1 MIDSFGALLMPI
13 RDDPNGPAV
22 TRNPMTY
29 FHRVIAS
36 TSTCKGSGAYFR
48 CGFWEHDVEN
58 FGKNCTNNQPHF
70 HVRRRFTVGWNGR
83 EFPCG
88 HPQFVQFVPRMSIL
102 FSGDSNLP
110 NRTQALL
117 EWNADDRCRQW
128 MLVSPRLA
136 GKFIET
142 RGVTVTTI
150 CYSSFLESV
159 LRVIPTTFLGCGR
172 HAIHSAT
179 LRTFATGQGSPIVA
193 SPATRDASTCLSQ
206 RWMWCLVRIQSACV
220 VMW

>member
-70 HVRRRFTVGWNGR
+70 HG
-83 EFPCG
+83 ED
-88 HPQFVQFVPRMSIL
+88 
-102 FSGDSNLP
+102 DSPWDGMGENFHV
-110 NRTQALL
+110 
-117 EWNADDRCRQW
+117 D
-128 MLVSPRLA
+128 
-136 GKFIET
+136 
-142 RGVTVTTI
+142 
-150 CYSSFLESV
+150 
-159 LRVIPTTFLGCGR
+159 
-172 HAIHSAT
+172 IHS
-179 LRTFATGQGSPIVA
+179 LCSLCRV
-193 SPATRDASTCLSQ
+193 
-206 RWMWCLVRIQSACV
+206 
-220 VMW
+220 